1 MECLRHKFVVAL
13 SPRFR
18 KGDSK
23 RNADAYSDHFTGF
36 RIKYGMTQK
45 GLSSLCKVSPETT
58 TRRSIMAQSGRSMV
72 EIIGVMAV
80 MGVLIIGGIAGYKYA
95 IDKAKANHIMK
106 DVELA
111 YVAVSASSDR
121 ENIGLTEYT
130 DAVSGFPTFTERIMD
145 EDFQTDIV
153 LVKHVP
159 ESVCD
164 KVLEMAEPTQWIVSS
179 VETDTNYLYPL
190 TECSD
195 TNVLVFS
202 LADIRDFLYECD
214 KECPTNMMCGVND
227 ECICATGY
235 EMDDTGECVKKTCNA
250 TLAPELQPDRYC
262 CESIGGVWNYDID
275 PQMCGCEEGYFFN
288 GKECAVD
295 NWCSYTY
302 TVPEVVRGIQADC
315 AYEIKVPQITRGI
328 QADCAYEYTATKTN
342 DVVTTTMTPVAGK
355 TCSTGYCI
363 LNWTTENCR
372 SGVGINT
379 SAAGKTNTIYGR
391 CAPFDEYHTT
401 CQAYPENE
409 VSMTPIAG
417 KTCSTGYCILNWTTE
432 NCRSG
437 VGLSTAVAGKTN
449 TIYGRCAP
457 FDEHHSTCQASPEN
471 EVSMTLNRP
480 CQLENTY
487 CSILW
492 RNRTC
497 TNISFFTTNTQNDLY
512 GVCLS
517 YDGTGDQ
524 TCPIKK

>member
-13 SPRFR
+13 CPRFR

-23 RNADAYSDHFTGF
+23 RNADAYSNHFTGF

-45 GLSSLCKVSPETT
+45 DLSSLCKGQCPT

-195 TNVLVFS
+195 ANVLVFS

-262 CESIGGVWNYDID
+262 CESMGGVWNYDIE
-275 PQMCGCEEGYFFN
+275 PQMCGCPEGYFFN

-302 TVPEVVRGIQADC
+302 TVPELFQAFQYDC
-315 AYEIKVPQITRGI
+315 AYNYTVPDTF
-328 QADCAYEYTATKTN
+328 QAFQYDCAYNYTVTN
-342 DVVTTTMTPVAGK
+342 TDGVLTTTMSQTKSCG
-355 TCSTGYCI
+355 SGQYCI
-363 LNWTTENCR
+363 LNWINEGCTTN
-372 SGVGINT
+372 VKT
-379 SAAGKTNTIYGR
+379 YAAGTTTTIYGR
-391 CAPFDEYHTT
+391 CAPHNEYYNI
-401 CQAYPENE
+401 CQ
-409 VSMTPIAG
+409 T
-417 KTCSTGYCILNWTTE
+417 KTEGEASLTQIKSCGSGEYCILNWINEGCTT
-432 NCRSG
+432 N
-437 VGLSTAVAGKTN
+437 VKTYAAGT
-449 TIYGRCAP
+449 TTTLYGRCAP
-457 FDEHHSTCQASPEN
+457 HNEYYNICQTKTEG
-471 EVSMTLNRP
+471 EVQMIPQKQCSDGMY
-480 CQLENTY
+480 CFISWANTKAGNGWS
-487 CSILW
+487 CSAVK
-492 RNRTC
+492 TYAA
-497 TNISFFTTNTQNDLY
+497 NTSQNLF
-512 GVCLS
+512 GVCLDHNS
-517 YDGTGDQ
+517 FEKQ
-524 TCPIKK
+524 SCPFKF